1 MLSKKI
7 LSIMEEVRLMRRQLL
22 ALALTICMLST
33 NWAPV
38 HAQETAQ
45 TSKYFNETGHNVKG
59 EFWVF
64 YNGNPNATFL
74 YGYPITEEFLDK
86 SNKTVQYFQR
96 ARFELYPS
104 QPAGQRVRLTPIGRE
119 LYKQG
124 ERLDIFNPFA
134 CRYFAKTGFSV
145 CYAFLDFYKQNGGV
159 DRFGQPI
166 SPFEYH
172 NDLIVQYF
180 ENARFEWKPW
190 MPEGQRVSV
199 ADLGRQYF
207 DHQREDPNLLKPA
220 TSNQSG
226 TIVQLQVRA
235 FVWKAVTLASDQQLI
250 YVIVQ
255 DQNLQPVS
263 NAQGTATIHWA
274 DGTSGAVSFSTNSS
288 GVGIVP
294 LTFVNQP
301 YGKMVNIEIFV
312 TKDGLSTA
320 TTTSFRIWY

>member
-1 MLSKKI
+1 M
-7 LSIMEEVRLMRRQLL
+7 
-22 ALALTICMLST
+22 
-33 NWAPV
+33 
-38 HAQETAQ
+38 
-45 TSKYFNETGHNVKG
+45 F
-59 EFWVF
+59 
-64 YNGNPNATFL
+64 
-74 YGYPITEEFLDK
+74 GYPITEAFVKNGL
-86 SNKTVQYFQR
+86 TVQYFQR

-134 CRYFAKTGFSV
+134 CRYFAKTGYSV
-145 CYAFLDFYKQNGGV
+145 CYAFLDFYKLNGGV
-159 DRFGQPI
+159 DQFGQPI

-207 DHQREDPNLLKPA
+207 DQQREDPNLLKPA
-220 TSNQSG
+220 TGNQSG

-235 FVWKAVTLASDQQLI
+235 FVWKAVTLASDQQLV

-255 DQNLQPVS
+255 DQNLQPVP
-263 NAQGTATIHWA
+263 NAQGTANIHWA
-274 DGTSGAVSFSTNSS
+274 DGTSGPISFSTNSS

-312 TKDGLSTA
+312 TRDGLNTS